1 MIPEAQ
7 KLVACQLSIAREER
21 IWSRANQHSEPAD
34 YAQPPHA
41 ALHSC
46 EYIMMCFSLPP
57 ARQRTIKRLRASLH

>member
-41 ALHSC
+41 ALHSG
-46 EYIMMCFSLPP
+46 EP
-57 ARQRTIKRLRASLH
+57 